1 MLGSTRVELGV
12 YAVVLALIGFWPS
25 PVDRGTGAFLLWLG
39 RVVPLF
45 SYARLEFLSN
55 VILFV
60 PLGVLVARLLR
71 VRRYLAIGVGLL
83 VSAGIELI
91 QWLLL
96 PARTPSPVDV
106 LANTIGTAFGVLIAW
121 WWAQRQLSRATTLSR

>member
-12 YAVVLALIGFWPS
+12 YAVVLALIGFWPR
-25 PVDRGTGAFLLWLG
+25 PVDRGVGAFLLWLG
-39 RVVPLF
+39 RVVPMF
-45 SYARLEFLSN
+45 SYARLEFVAN
-55 VILFV
+55 VILFI

-71 VRRYLAIGVGLL
+71 VRSYLAVGVGIL
-83 VSAGIELI
+83 VSIGIELV

-96 PARTPSPVDV
+96 PARTPSAYDV